1 MLIKILQAGYTTN
14 VSKDITTLHNWQCL
28 TQHLNTNLK
37 VPAKEN
43 TISLTTTAVK
53 QELYWWLHLY
63 KISQQDASELSL

>member
-28 TQHLNTNLK
+28 TQHLNTK

-43 TISLTTTAVK
+43 TISLTTTG
-53 QELYWWLHLY
+53 
-63 KISQQDASELSL
+63 